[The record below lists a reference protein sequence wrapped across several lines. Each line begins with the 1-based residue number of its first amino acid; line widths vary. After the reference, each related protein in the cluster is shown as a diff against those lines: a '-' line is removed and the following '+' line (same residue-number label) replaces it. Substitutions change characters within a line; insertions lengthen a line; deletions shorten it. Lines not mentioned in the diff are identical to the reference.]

1 MPAKF
6 WAARFVDAW
15 SLMSMPDSN
24 RNVVAILLAAGAGR
38 RFDPSGN
45 QNKLLAT
52 INGNQVAVL
61 SARHLIDAGLH
72 VLAVVRPDEPTLA
85 GLLAQAGCEVTV
97 CEDAALGMGHSLAHG
112 VATVLKS
119 GRPDGLL
126 IALADMPFVNP
137 STIDAVSAL
146 VSAENSIVAAAT
158 NGIRGHPVAFWRA
171 HFDALTAL
179 DGDQGAG
186 GLLRQHHVTLIEADD
201 DAVIRDIDQPKDLP
215 D

>member
-1 MPAKF
+1 
-6 WAARFVDAW
+6 
-15 SLMSMPDSN
+15 MSTLDNS
-24 RNVVAILLAAGAGR
+24 RNIVAILLAAGAGR

-61 SARHLIDAGLH
+61 SAHHLLDAGLP
-72 VLAVVRPDEPTLA
+72 VLAVVRPGEPTLA
-85 GLLAQAGCEVTV
+85 SLLAQAGCEVTV
-97 CEDAALGMGHSLAHG
+97 CAKAAMGMGHSLAHG
-112 VATVLKS
+112 VATILQS
-119 GRPDGLL
+119 GRPDALL
-126 IALADMPFVNP
+126 IALADMPFVSP
-137 STIDAVSAL
+137 STISAVSTS
-146 VSAENSIVAAAT
+146 VSAENSIVAAST
-158 NGIRGHPVAFWRA
+158 NGIRGHPVAFWRS

-186 GLLRQHHVTLIEADD
+186 RLLRQHHVTLIEADD